1 MDSQTPGVIS
11 PAGRQEVMN
20 MPTTRYQIRVQ
31 GHLRPEWAE
40 WFDDMTITHE
50 ANGTT
55 TLSGPVADQ
64 AALHGLLIKVRD
76 LGLELIVVNRVE
88 PDQAD
93 V

>member
-1 MDSQTPGVIS
+1 
-11 PAGRQEVMN
+11 